1 MIRLGVLLVPV
12 MLMAQTAAV
21 NAGQQRP
28 ICIVPSVL
36 DAMSR
41 AIKQRDYYAQI
52 DPRLMVE
59 QPASVTNTVWCGVSV
74 STLDYNT
81 YRAGG
86 MPLWRCEQYMFSVR
100 ALSDG
105 FVVRFLNKGPWL
117 RAPQ

>member
-1 MIRLGVLLVPV
+1 MIRLGALLVPV
-12 MLMAQTAAV
+12 MLLAQTSGGI
-21 NAGQQRP
+21 AGQQRP

-41 AIKQRDYYAQI
+41 AIRQRDYYAQI
-52 DPRLMVE
+52 EPRLMVE
-59 QPASVTNTVWCGVSV
+59 QPAPPPNTVQCGVSV

-81 YRAGG
+81 YRADGL
-86 MPLWRCEQYMFSVR
+86 PLWRCEEYIFSVR

-117 RAPQ
+117 RALR